1 MTMIVVTK
9 FQFKLTILLFW
20 IKFVQKGYF
29 WSKTGKVNIIIEFS
43 ILELAISL
51 YKYQIAA

>member
-20 IKFVQKGYF
+20 IKLVQKGYF
-29 WSKTGKVNIIIEFS
+29 WSKTGKVNIIIEVS
-43 ILELAISL
+43 ILELASL
-51 YKYQIAA
+51 

>member
-29 WSKTGKVNIIIEFS
+29 WSKTGKVNNIIEFS
-43 ILELAISL
+43 ILELTSS
-51 YKYQIAA
+51 